1 MIKKVSIKEEGLV
14 RVAFELPST
23 VWAERV
29 NLVGEFNDWDT
40 LSTPMTRERA
50 DANWKVN
57 VELEAGRRYR
67 FRYLV
72 DGKEWLNDWYADDF
86 VENPYGSDD
95 SVVDLTEVNEPPHS
109 PVVPAIGDDTHLST
123 TACMVRE

>member
-1 MIKKVSIKEEGLV
+1 MIRKTPVKGKGVA

-29 NLVGEFNDWDT
+29 NLVGEFNEWDT
-40 LSTPMTRERA
+40 MSTPMTRERA
-50 DANWKVN
+50 DANWKAI
-57 VELEAGRRYR
+57 VELETGRRYR

-72 DGKEWLNDWYADDF
+72 DGEEWLNDWYADDF

-95 SVVDLTEVNEPPHS
+95 SVVDLTEFGES
-109 PVVPAIGDDTHLST
+109 PQL
-123 TACMVRE
+123 

>member
-1 MIKKVSIKEEGLV
+1 MLQKVPIKEKGLV
-14 RVAFELPST
+14 RVTFELLST

-50 DANWKVN
+50 DANWKVI
-57 VELEAGRRYR
+57 VELETGRRYR

-72 DGKEWLNDWYADDF
+72 DAKNG
-86 VENPYGSDD
+86 
-95 SVVDLTEVNEPPHS
+95 
-109 PVVPAIGDDTHLST
+109 ST
-123 TACMVRE
+123 TGTPTISSRICMDRTTRSWT

>member
-1 MIKKVSIKEEGLV
+1 MIRKMPVKGKGVM

-50 DANWKVN
+50 DANWRAI
-57 VELEAGRRYR
+57 VELKTGQRYR

-72 DGKEWLNDWYADDF
+72 DGKEWINDWYADDF

-95 SVVDLTEVNEPPHS
+95 SVVDLTEFGES
-109 PVVPAIGDDTHLST
+109 PQL
-123 TACMVRE
+123 

>member
-1 MIKKVSIKEEGLV
+1 MIKKVPIKEKGLV
-14 RVAFELPST
+14 PVAFELPST

-50 DANWKVN
+50 DANWKVI
-57 VELEAGRRYR
+57 VELETGRRYR

-72 DGKEWLNDWYADDF
+72 DGKEWLNDWHADGF
-86 VENPYGSDD
+86 VENPYGADD
-95 SVVDLTEVNEPPHS
+95 SVVDLTEVGEPPNPS
-109 PVVPAIGDDTHLST
+109 GCSN
-123 TACMVRE
+123 RR

>member
-1 MIKKVSIKEEGLV
+1 MIKKAPIKEKGLV
-14 RVAFELPST
+14 RVTFELPST

-40 LSTPMTRERA
+40 MSTPMTRRRA
-50 DANWKVN
+50 DANWKAI
-57 VELEAGRRYR
+57 VELETGRRYR

-72 DGKEWLNDWYADDF
+72 DGKQWLNDWHADEF

-95 SVVDLTEVNEPPHS
+95 SVVDLTEVGEPHHS
-109 PVVPAIGDDTHLST
+109 AVVPTTGDDPHLST
-123 TACMVRE
+123 TACPLRE